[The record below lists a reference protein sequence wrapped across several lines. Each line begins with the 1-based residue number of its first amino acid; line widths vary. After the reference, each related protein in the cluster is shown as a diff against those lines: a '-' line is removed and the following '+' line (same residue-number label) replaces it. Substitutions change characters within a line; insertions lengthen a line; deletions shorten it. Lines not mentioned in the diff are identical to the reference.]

1 MKHTI
6 SLAFITIILVIP
18 AFASLKQQNE
28 VSVYPQSDS
37 PLQLSNVV
45 TKWRT
50 STSNQSGKWYMLTV
64 KYTSQNVSDKP
75 IRAYTVRLFRG
86 EFKNN
91 NGMTSFSYPV
101 NLGLLSSYQF
111 RNGDIGEEGGY
122 QKIPDDIKIAVD
134 FVEFADGS
142 TWGEDISKSAEQ
154 LAGLRAGAEASLE
167 YLKNINKQNGI
178 EAVINSLEEIKVAP
192 PETQSNIWKRGF
204 GLGRM
209 IIRIRLKSVYTK
221 QGKEAA
227 ETELEKPFDYASEQK
242 IQLQD

>member
-6 SLAFITIILVIP
+6 FLAFITIILVIP

-28 VSVYPQSDS
+28 VSVYQQSDS
-37 PLQLSNVV
+37 PLQISNVV

-50 STSNQSGKWYMLTV
+50 STSNKSGKWYMLAV
-64 KYTSQNVSDKP
+64 EYTSQNVSDKP
-75 IRAYTVRLFRG
+75 IRAYTVRLFHG

-111 RNGDIGEEGGY
+111 RNGDIGEGGY
-122 QKIPDDIKIAVD
+122 QKIPENIKIAVD

-142 TWGEDISKSAEQ
+142 IWGEDISKSAEQ

-178 EAVINSLEEIKVAP
+178 EAVINSLDEIKAAP
-192 PETQSNIWKRGF
+192 PEKQSSIWKRGF
-204 GLGRM
+204 GMGRM
-209 IIRIRLKSVYTK
+209 VIRIRLKSVYTK

-227 ETELEKPFDYASEQK
+227 EIELQKPFDYASEQK
-242 IQLQD
+242 IELHD